1 MEKRGAGRP
10 VAPLR
15 DGLYQLSNP
24 QAPTAVTKLAS
35 CATRVSPRGPSL
47 ALRAIHLV
55 SRLRRAADMCSSTE
69 SGTAQR

>member
-35 CATRVSPRGPSL
+35 CATRVCRACVELPIYVAVRNP
-47 ALRAIHLV
+47 ALRRGKEMGAHCAP
-55 SRLRRAADMCSSTE
+55 LR
-69 SGTAQR
+69 